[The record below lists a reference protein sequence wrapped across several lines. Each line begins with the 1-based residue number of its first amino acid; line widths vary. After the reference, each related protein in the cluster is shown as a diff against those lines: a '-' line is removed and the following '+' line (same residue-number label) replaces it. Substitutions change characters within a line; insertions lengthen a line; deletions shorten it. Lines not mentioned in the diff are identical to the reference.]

1 MAVPQ
6 KSKSPE
12 GPVTREGPWREDRL
26 GSEKAPRQTSSS
38 TGWPCDGLLL
48 RASVISTCRISDGG
62 KPPTSPAAPP
72 GFMGIG
78 GSTD

>member
-1 MAVPQ
+1 MPQ

-48 RASVISTCRISDGG
+48 RASVTSTCRISFREG
-62 KPPTSPAAPP
+62 KPPTSPTASP
-72 GFMGIG
+72 GFMGIES
-78 GSTD
+78 STD